1 MDEQG
6 VRETNPCARGATA
19 TEVERGSAGEGSA
32 ATNSYDALSGSSAIR
47 GKRTAHG
54 YPGVDEY

>member
-1 MDEQG
+1 M
-6 VRETNPCARGATA
+6 RETNPCARGATA

-47 GKRTAHG
+47 GKRTTHG